1 MRLSSHFLLPVKY
14 CPTPDSTEYQV
25 DILYFLHIW
34 LVTCRT
40 RALYTI
46 CVIIYFSPLLSVCRW
61 DVTDNQN
68 QILVKH
74 VRRNRHKRQAVSPAR
89 ARGCGIKHFDR
100 RTGVLRPPVVISAS
114 LRTTSSPLSNL
125 RSSRRTIRNITR
137 ADLMLGRWPAT
148 NTCLFS
154 GRTAYTVPSLALR
167 RAGLPSCASQ
177 PKSDGHQLPCGGPLP
192 EHGTTTL
199 NSFESKQTTGYAAF
213 GSRRS

>member
-25 DILYFLHIW
+25 DILYFLHIR

-74 VRRNRHKRQAVSPAR
+74 VRRNRHKREAVSPAR
-89 ARGCGIKHFDR
+89 ARGCGIKRFDR

-114 LRTTSSPLSNL
+114 LRTTSSPLSNSRL
-125 RSSRRTIRNITR
+125 LTLASSLVAQPTRYPPLPSDVRAYLAARVNRRV
-137 ADLMLGRWPAT
+137 MAT
-148 NTCLFS
+148 NY
-154 GRTAYTVPSLALR
+154 RVVDRYQR
-167 RAGLPSCASQ
+167 
-177 PKSDGHQLPCGGPLP
+177 

-199 NSFESKQTTGYAAF
+199 NYFASKQTTGYAAF

>member
-40 RALYTI
+40 RAPYTI

-68 QILVKH
+68 QILVRH

-100 RTGVLRPPVVISAS
+100 RTGVLRPPRGD
-114 LRTTSSPLSNL
+114 LRLPEDDVQPAFQLPLQPENYQKYHE
-125 RSSRRTIRNITR
+125 SRPN
-137 ADLMLGRWPAT
+137 AG
-148 NTCLFS
+148 
-154 GRTAYTVPSLALR
+154 SLA
-167 RAGLPSCASQ
+167 
-177 PKSDGHQLPCGGPLP
+177 
-192 EHGTTTL
+192 
-199 NSFESKQTTGYAAF
+199 GY
-213 GSRRS
+213 